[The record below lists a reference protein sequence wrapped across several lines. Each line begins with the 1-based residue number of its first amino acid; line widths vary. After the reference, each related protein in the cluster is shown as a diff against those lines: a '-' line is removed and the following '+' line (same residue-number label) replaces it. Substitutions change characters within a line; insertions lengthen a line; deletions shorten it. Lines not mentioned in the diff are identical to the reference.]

1 MVERPIN
8 KTAHTVEI
16 FPGGRGHRTR
26 AQVSGSQRIYPS
38 RGGDQRLA
46 AAAAAPIGLS
56 QCRACSRS
64 TAGRRIFRGA
74 WPRAKI
80 YVSGNWGTF
89 GGDDVGRGLD
99 RSRR

>member
-46 AAAAAPIGLS
+46 AAAAAPIETQPVPRLLEEHGRSPHLS
-56 QCRACSRS
+56 
-64 TAGRRIFRGA
+64 
-74 WPRAKI
+74 
-80 YVSGNWGTF
+80 
-89 GGDDVGRGLD
+89 RGLAE
-99 RSRR
+99 S